1 LHPFSRSIAAFAVWL
16 IVVCDVSRASLAHA
30 QGVES
35 SAPTPAAAAEEA
47 ARLDDAR
54 RLFEEGLAQVEAGEW
69 AQAEQSFRRVL
80 AIRSSP
86 VVAYN
91 LASALAQ
98 LGRLLESAE
107 LLRVVVRDASVDAAT
122 RDPAQQLLASIEPRI
137 GSVTVRVQGDTQ
149 GVILRLDD
157 RVLGQGELVQAIS
170 VDPGTHLVFAERDGK
185 RVASEEVHIGGD
197 APLMAEV
204 TFDLR
209 EKAPPPPLL
218 DLRVSKLP
226 HEEKKSAER
235 DDGSMWSSPWLWTGA
250 GAVVLIAAGVVV
262 AVLVAG
268 AEDSVADP
276 IGGNTDP
283 PIVRGRV
290 EALR

>member
-1 LHPFSRSIAAFAVWL
+1 M
-16 IVVCDVSRASLAHA
+16 VCDALPRPSVAHA
-30 QGVES
+30 Q
-35 SAPTPAAAAEEA
+35 APSVNQAEPAAAPSTEAAAEEA

-54 RLFEEGLAQVEAGEW
+54 RLFEEGLAHVEASEW
-69 AQAEQSFRRVL
+69 MLAEQSFRRVL

-122 RDPAQQLLASIEPRI
+122 RDPAQQLLAAIEPRI
-137 GSVTVRVQGDTQ
+137 GSLTVRVQGDTQ
-149 GVILRLDD
+149 GVTLHLDD
-157 RVLGQGELVQAIS
+157 RMLGQGELVQAIS
-170 VDPGTHLVFAERDGK
+170 VDPGPHHVFAERDGK
-185 RVASEEVHIGGD
+185 RVASEEVNVGGD
-197 APLMAEV
+197 APLKAEV

-209 EKAPPPPLL
+209 EKTPPAPKP

-226 HEEKKSAER
+226 HEDQPRAQR
-235 DDGSMWSSPWLWTGA
+235 DDDDVWSSPWLWTGA
-250 GAVVLIAAGVVV
+250 GVGVLIAAGVVV

-268 AEDSVADP
+268 AEDSFAEPV
-276 IGGNTDP
+276 GGNTEP
-283 PIVRGRV
+283 PVVRGRV

>member
-1 LHPFSRSIAAFAVWL
+1 L
-16 IVVCDVSRASLAHA
+16 IVVCDAAPYASLAHA
-30 QGVES
+30 QPLAEP
-35 SAPTPAAAAEEA
+35 APAVGAAADE
-47 ARLDDAR
+47 ARLDQAR
-54 RLFEEGLAQVEAGEW
+54 KLFEEGLAQVEAAQW
-69 AQAEQSFRRVL
+69 AQAEQSFRQVL

-107 LLRVVVRDASVDAAT
+107 LLRVVVRDPSVDVAT
-122 RDPAQQLLASIEPRI
+122 RDPAQQLLAAIEPRI
-137 GSVTVRVQGDTQ
+137 GSITVRVQGETE

-170 VDPGTHLVFAERDGK
+170 VDPGPHHVFVERDGK
-185 RVASEEVHIGGD
+185 RVASEEVRVGGD
-197 APLMAEV
+197 APLQAEV

-209 EKAPPPPLL
+209 EKAPAAPPV

-226 HEEKKSAER
+226 GENKPAAAR
-235 DDGSMWSSPWLWTGA
+235 DDGGSVWGSPWLWTGA
-250 GAVVLIAAGVVV
+250 GVGVLIVAGVVV

-276 IGGNTDP
+276 VGGNTDP
-283 PIVRGRV
+283 PFVRGRV
-290 EALR
+290 EVMR